1 MLRLYG
7 AYKEEGNLA
16 VDVSFLIDP
25 EGFVG
30 DVCNF
35 LVGKPLIF
43 AALTFEYTL
52 VPGEHGLVT
61 GKEDNPPPSSLVLAQ
76 GSARIMQGP
85 PSPPM
90 DHLPLPE
97 VPSLLIL

>member
-1 MLRLYG
+1 MRLYG

-35 LVGKPLIF
+35 LVGKPLILYF
-43 AALTFEYTL
+43 KLPNM
-52 VPGEHGLVT
+52 VPTWPWSKERGGE
-61 GKEDNPPPSSLVLAQ
+61 KSK
-76 GSARIMQGP
+76 
-85 PSPPM
+85 
-90 DHLPLPE
+90 
-97 VPSLLIL
+97 

>member
-7 AYKEEGNLA
+7 AYKDEGNLA

-25 EGFVG
+25 EGFVV

-43 AALTFEYTL
+43 AALTFEYTAL
-52 VPGEHGLVT
+52 
-61 GKEDNPPPSSLVLAQ
+61 
-76 GSARIMQGP
+76 
-85 PSPPM
+85 
-90 DHLPLPE
+90 
-97 VPSLLIL
+97 

>member
-1 MLRLYG
+1 MRLYG

-35 LVGKPLIF
+35 LVDKPLIF
-43 AALTFEYTL
+43 AALTFEYT
-52 VPGEHGLVT
+52 
-61 GKEDNPPPSSLVLAQ
+61 VL
-76 GSARIMQGP
+76 
-85 PSPPM
+85 
-90 DHLPLPE
+90 
-97 VPSLLIL
+97 

>member
-35 LVGKPLIF
+35 LVSKPLIF
-43 AALTFEYTL
+43 AALTFDYTV
-52 VPGEHGLVT
+52 VPGAHGGLLQWIICLCRVCSC
-61 GKEDNPPPSSLVLAQ
+61 EQERQSSAAIAQ
-76 GSARIMQGP
+76 
-85 PSPPM
+85 
-90 DHLPLPE
+90 E
-97 VPSLLIL
+97 F